1 MRSDAWLEP
10 TGKVGLAATN
20 RGRRILIWL
29 HRDELPQQA
38 LLHLSGQLPC
48 IAVDRDGGFD
58 ILISREALQG
68 CEGDFTVFEHLL
80 EQKVRALTSP
90 IVAAAETGIS
100 D

>member
-1 MRSDAWLEP
+1 
-10 TGKVGLAATN
+10 
-20 RGRRILIWL
+20 
-29 HRDELPQQA
+29 
-38 LLHLSGQLPC
+38 
-48 IAVDRDGGFD
+48 VDRDGDFD

-90 IVAAAETGIS
+90 IAAAAETGIS